1 MQNFKS
7 KTTLA
12 ISYTFFKDNIRTNTS
27 GPVLPIIKFFK
38 KNFKYLILLE
48 QPLPGSQHNY
58 GLLTV
63 WLNKKKIKEYKI
75 KAPFFAKKINHL
87 NSNKTF
93 FLLKIRDIYFMIIS
107 YFIIKK
113 KLKITNIDFCIS
125 LECVNTSFIIIF
137 KKLFKIEKIIYYI
150 FDWSPKRYNYFFNK
164 IYLFLDKF
172 CTYNSDFTWN
182 ITYTIAK
189 YKITNLFFKKKRTSN
204 QLYVPY
210 SPYPLKNRDNVKVNN
225 IIYSGGLIR
234 ENGAHLLV
242 PILAEIKKVNT
253 NIKLL
258 IIGDGELKNKILD
271 DIKKNNLQ
279 NNVIYYGYISDQNRI
294 LKIQSGCA
302 IGLAPYP
309 DDNRT
314 RKKFGDVIKIRMYFA
329 SGLPTISTNVPPVY
343 KEIINE
349 KLGIVV
355 KKKLIKGFARNI
367 IKLLSNKKKLRMLQK
382 NVIHKSMN
390 SSWDKTFTKALN
402 NDEKLQIQL

>member
-1 MQNFKS
+1 
-7 KTTLA
+7 
-12 ISYTFFKDNIRTNTS
+12 
-27 GPVLPIIKFFK
+27 
-38 KNFKYLILLE
+38 
-48 QPLPGSQHNY
+48 
-58 GLLTV
+58 
-63 WLNKKKIKEYKI
+63 
-75 KAPFFAKKINHL
+75 
-87 NSNKTF
+87 
-93 FLLKIRDIYFMIIS
+93 
-107 YFIIKK
+107 
-113 KLKITNIDFCIS
+113 
-125 LECVNTSFIIIF
+125 
-137 KKLFKIEKIIYYI
+137 
-150 FDWSPKRYNYFFNK
+150 
-164 IYLFLDKF
+164 
-172 CTYNSDFTWN
+172 
-182 ITYTIAK
+182 
-189 YKITNLFFKKKRTSN
+189 
-204 QLYVPY
+204 
-210 SPYPLKNRDNVKVNN
+210 
-225 IIYSGGLIR
+225 LIR

-343 KEIINE
+343 KEIISE

-382 NVIHKSMN
+382 NVINKSMN